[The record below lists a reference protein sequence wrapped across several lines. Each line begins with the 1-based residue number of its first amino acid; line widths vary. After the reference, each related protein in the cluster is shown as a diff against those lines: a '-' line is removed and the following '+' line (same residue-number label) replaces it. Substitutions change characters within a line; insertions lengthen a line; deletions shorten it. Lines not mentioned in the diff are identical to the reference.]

1 LFLAAD
7 KTYSDQVLQ
16 ARRAGAV
23 AVAEPIGA
31 HRELIDLVL
40 SRYAYAAMGLLE
52 FEGELVDAAT
62 A

>member
-7 KTYSDQVLQ
+7 HTYEQQALQ
-16 ARRAGAV
+16 ARRAGAI

-31 HRELIDLVL
+31 HRELIDLIL
-40 SRYAYAAMGLLE
+40 ARYAYAAMGLLE

>member
-7 KTYSDQVLQ
+7 QTYAEPVVQ

-40 SRYAYAAMGLLE
+40 ARYAYAAMGLLE
-52 FEGELVDAAT
+52 FEGELVNAAS

>member
-7 KTYSDQVLQ
+7 QAYTDQVLQ

-40 SRYAYAAMGLLE
+40 ARYAFAAMGLLE